1 MHSGDLGVFQDIAG
15 SVFWLE
21 ITHKAWRRNAAAGL
35 AALTVELKNFYAVN
49 PGLSELTLVMSQI
62 RSADPGYPTLKAKAA
77 QTRHVAEFVL
87 MLAQR
92 HAHGDATRGPY
103 CFKRNSRLGPFS
115 AEHRALLVSVCLG
128 MARYHR
134 TVAQEPFDAQACKAA
149 MYMMLVAL
157 NDLRV
162 LWRRSL
168 PHPEHHHKLPW
179 TMRPKAHLLQ
189 HLVEDKLAMW
199 GSPNTFWCYA
209 DESFVGSVKGVAAAS
224 KHTSTLEENVA
235 EKCILLAGVEAYEA
249 AHPAEAPEA

>member
-1 MHSGDLGVFQDIAG
+1 LN
-15 SVFWLE
+15 L
-21 ITHKAWRRNAAAGL
+21 
-35 AALTVELKNFYAVN
+35 ELKNFYAVN
-49 PGLSELTLVMSQI
+49 PGLSELSLVMSQI
-62 RSADPGYPTLKAKAA
+62 RSSDPGYPTLKAKAA

-87 MLAQR
+87 VLAQR

-103 CFKRNSRLGPFS
+103 CFKRNSRLGPYS

-179 TMRPKAHLLQ
+179 AMRPKAHLLQ

-209 DESFVGSVKGVAAAS
+209 DESFVGSVKVVASAS
-224 KHTSTLEENVA
+224 KHPSTLEDSVA

-249 AHPAEAPEA
+249 AHPDVAPEA